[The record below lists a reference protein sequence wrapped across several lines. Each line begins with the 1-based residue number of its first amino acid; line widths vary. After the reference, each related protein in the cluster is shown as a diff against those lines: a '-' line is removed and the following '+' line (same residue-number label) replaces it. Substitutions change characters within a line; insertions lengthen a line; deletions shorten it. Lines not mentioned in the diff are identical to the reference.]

1 MATLT
6 TGEKLDDKGD
16 PIPGTGF
23 EYESDGAVAD
33 LLALRTSPI
42 LYSPPQGEWV
52 WMIPDESNGK
62 NERCV
67 AVCPTGNKGPQAHY
81 HPAFDEHFKAIT
93 GSWALKADAE
103 ELSLNAGEDIV
114 VRKGVKHTYRCVGDE
129 GEFGVVEIDIIP
141 AVGFEGMMRGL
152 MGQQQEGVVN
162 SRGDM
167 PFLQAMVALRGYR
180 TSLGLSFSEIAIM
193 VPPGKSVMAL
203 LGVLSI
209 FIAPIGRL
217 LGYRAD
223 YPHYYEDEFWEKR
236 VNQPLK

>member
-1 MATLT
+1 MY
-6 TGEKLDDKGD
+6 K
-16 PIPGTGF
+16 
-23 EYESDGAVAD
+23 
-33 LLALRTSPI
+33 R
-42 LYSPPQGEWV
+42 Q
-52 WMIPDESNGK
+52 
-62 NERCV
+62 
-67 AVCPTGNKGPQAHY
+67 
-81 HPAFDEHFKAIT
+81 
-93 GSWALKADAE
+93 
-103 ELSLNAGEDIV
+103 
-114 VRKGVKHTYRCVGDE
+114 GDE